1 MLRVSPNQNLI
12 NVQTEC
18 NKILKETAQSQPKP
32 ESHQFSIPYL
42 AERGGAK
49 RRRARQP
56 GVIGISRKLVRVS
69 PSQNLINF
77 QLECNMISRKL
88 IRASPSQNLIDFHL
102 ELN

>member
-1 MLRVSPNQNLI
+1 MVRASPNHNLI
-12 NVQTEC
+12 NYQTEC
-18 NKILKETAQSQPKP
+18 NRDFKETAQIQPKP
-32 ESHQFSIPYL
+32 KSHQFSIPYL